1 MKFIEHSNS
10 VYKSNKKYIS
20 PKQKKIKKIIIES
33 TIFVLV
39 LIILAGILS
48 EAARN
53 NSSITALKKSH
64 KLGSY
69 EDHKITYGVSGS
81 GSNIV
86 IFESDIGETLL
97 EWNKIIQE
105 KLPGTRM
112 IYYDRLGY
120 GGSDIRKGNT
130 NIELQVNILNSLIS
144 NAGYDG
150 KYILVSEGYGSLIHL
165 EYLKNYSN
173 KVDGMILINPFVFHN
188 ETETGYFKNIYNR
201 ISLNILKF
209 LSNFGIPRIFNKI
222 FGYLSN
228 PYIELYEKEAISR
241 NKDNYISRMMSKDY
255 YDTLLKENHSMKK
268 YLESEEL
275 NNLGVYDIP
284 IIIVD
289 LEKNK
294 NEQYES
300 FLKQHFTNLEIIY
313 FEDLTKFS
321 YDNSKYLIDLIS
333 NIKSRIE
340 ER

>member
-20 PKQKKIKKIIIES
+20 PKRKKVKRIILES
-33 TIFVLV
+33 TIFILI

-48 EAARN
+48 EAAKN
-53 NSSITALKKSH
+53 NGAITALKKSH

-69 EDHKITYGVSGS
+69 DDHKITYAVSGS

-86 IFESDIGETLL
+86 VFESDIGETLL
-97 EWNKIIQE
+97 EWNKVIQQT
-105 KLPGTRM
+105 LPGTRM

-120 GGSDIRKGNT
+120 GGSDVRKGN
-130 NIELQVNILNSLIS
+130 ISVKLQVEILNSLIS
-144 NAGYDG
+144 NAGYNG

-165 EYLKNYSN
+165 EYLKNYES
-173 KVDGMILINPFVFHN
+173 KVDGMILINPLLFHS
-188 ETETGYFKNIYNR
+188 EKEVGYLKNVYNK
-201 ISLNILKF
+201 ISLNVLKF
-209 LSNFGIPRIFNKI
+209 LSNLGIPRIFNKF

-241 NKDNYISRMMSKDY
+241 NKDNYINRMMSKDY
-255 YDTLLKENHSMKK
+255 YDTVLKENSSLKK
-268 YLESEEL
+268 YIESGEL

-294 NEQYES
+294 NEEYES
-300 FLKQHFTNLEIIY
+300 FLKKHFKNLEIIY
-313 FEDLTKFS
+313 FENLDQFS
-321 YDNSKYLIDLIS
+321 YENSKYLTDLIS